1 MTGRRK
7 DLDPSSNPRALLGC
21 ELRHARE
28 RKGISQEALGAPLF
42 VSGSFIGQLEA
53 GTRRMHVEYAAH
65 FDEVLDTGGFFAR
78 NCRAVAKSKYPD
90 HFAEAAEAEAVAT
103 AIKEYT
109 TTLIPG
115 LLQTGAYAEAVFR
128 AYHPTAVA
136 EKIDA
141 LVAARLERATLL
153 DDPTTPLLWMILDE
167 ATVTRKVGG
176 NVVMAEALHHVA
188 VLAHSH
194 RAIVQVLP
202 FDSGAHAS
210 MTGSLKLMEFEDA
223 PALSFVEGPDMGKLV
238 DDPATVTRHTLT
250 FNLLQ
255 AAALPPKESL
265 ALLESV
271 AQDYEHGEQHP

>member
-1 MTGRRK
+1 MTRPK

-28 RKGISQEALGAPLF
+28 RKRMSQEALGAPLF

-53 GTRRMHVEYAAH
+53 GTRRMHMEYAQH

-78 NCRAVAKSKYPD
+78 NCQAVAKSKYPD
-90 HFAEAAEAEAVAT
+90 HFTEAAEAEAVAT

-115 LLQTGAYAEAVFR
+115 LLQTGTYAAAVFR
-128 AYHPTAVA
+128 AYHPTAAA
-136 EKIDA
+136 EKIDT

-153 DDPTTPLLWMILDE
+153 DDPTTPLLWVVLDE
-167 ATVTRKVGG
+167 ASIRRRVGG
-176 NVVMAEALHHVA
+176 NAVMAEALRHVA
-188 VLAHSH
+188 TLALQH
-194 RAIVQVLP
+194 RVIVQVLP
-202 FDSGAHAS
+202 FDAGEHAA
-210 MTGSLKLMEFEDA
+210 MHGSLKLMEFEGA
-223 PALSFVEGPDMGKLV
+223 PPLSFVEAPDMGKLL
-238 DDPATVTRHTLT
+238 DDPATVTRHTLM

-255 AAALPPKESL
+255 ATALSPKKSL